1 MLPGVLMNVLLIIID
16 DMRPEI
22 RSYGHPEAPATP
34 EIDRLAATGRLFRRA
49 YSQFPDC
56 APSRSSFLTGL
67 RPDELGINTHY
78 CSDPHMGGKRTKQQV
93 DAAPCHVRDAAIG
106 VTTMPQAFHEAGY
119 ITLSYGVKTKRF

>member
-1 MLPGVLMNVLLIIID
+1 MLPGVLMNVLLVIID

-34 EIDRLAATGRLFRRA
+34 HIDRLAATGRVFRRA

-78 CSDPHMGGKRTKQQV
+78 CSDPHRERERTKQV
-93 DAAPCHVRDAAIG
+93 DAAPCHVRDAATG